1 MELPVV
7 FSFKAPLGVYQATIG
22 RSTSK
27 PPAKVN
33 TLRGAVHKYLDNAD
47 SMQNS
52 AQSEDPRFGAV
63 GESHPFG
70 DKDGVAKGEGAK
82 SADSISYHLEA
93 LEESYGAETRVT

>member
-1 MELPVV
+1 MSL
-7 FSFKAPLGVYQATIG
+7 FCFKSLLYESSQQKLA
-22 RSTSK
+22 
-27 PPAKVN
+27 
-33 TLRGAVHKYLDNAD
+33 LRGAVHKYLDNAD